1 MGLVAFAPTL
11 AALDPAVTVLQD
23 APVFDGLSTLW
34 ILLAAILVF
43 FMQAGFSVLE
53 AGLVRTKNAGNVL
66 MKNLLDFCFAAL
78 AYFIFGYAIMYGTEG
93 LLFGTEGWFLMGVE
107 SPVEGLP
114 VEVFWLFQA
123 VFAGAAA
130 TIVAGAV
137 AERMKFTAYL
147 AYSFLLSA
155 FIYPIVGHWVWGG
168 GWLSGLGFH
177 DFAGSTVVH
186 GVGGMSGLMG
196 AWLLGARYGKFNKD
210 GSANAIGGHS
220 LPFASLGV
228 FILWFGWY
236 GFNAGSTLGM
246 GEPDV
251 VARVAINTTL
261 APSIGAVMAMITSW
275 VKYEKPDLLL
285 SLNGAL
291 AGLVAITA
299 PCAAVSPGSS
309 LWIGAIAG
317 VLVVFGLEWIDKIR
331 VDDPV
336 GAITVHGICGVFG
349 TLAVGLWGRAA
360 LGATSDGL
368 FMGGGFGALGIQT
381 LGVIACLGFTAIT
394 MFIVFKA
401 IDATLGLRV
410 SHETELRGLDMD
422 EHGIESYSG
431 FQIFTTD

>member
-1 MGLVAFAPTL
+1 VSSVVDVVQGAPAF
-11 AALDPAVTVLQD
+11 D
-23 APVFDGLSTLW
+23 ALSTLW
-34 ILLAAILVF
+34 ILIAAILVF

-66 MKNLLDFCFAAL
+66 MKNLLDFAFAAL
-78 AYFIFGYAIMYGTEG
+78 GYFIFGYAIMYGTEG
-93 LLFGTEGWFLMGVE
+93 LLFGTEGWFLVDVE

-137 AERMKFTAYL
+137 AERMKFTSYL
-147 AYSFLLSA
+147 AYSFILSA
-155 FIYPIVGHWVWGG
+155 FIYPIVGHWVWGS

-186 GVGGMSGLMG
+186 AVGGVSGLVG
-196 AWLLGARYGKFNKD
+196 AWVLGPRFGKFNAD
-210 GSANAIGGHS
+210 GSPNAIGGHS
-220 LPFASLGV
+220 LPLASLGV

-261 APSIGAVMAMITSW
+261 APSIGAVTAMMTSW
-275 VKYEKPDLLL
+275 IRYGKPDLLL
-285 SLNGAL
+285 ALNGAL

-299 PCAAVSPGSS
+299 PCAAVSPGAA

-317 VLVVFGLEWIDKIR
+317 VLCVYGIAWIDAIR

-336 GAITVHGICGVFG
+336 GAVAVHGICGIFG
-349 TLAVGLWGRAA
+349 TLAVGLWGREVY
-360 LGATSDGL
+360 GATVDGL
-368 FMGGGFGALGIQT
+368 FMGGGFGALGIQM
-381 LGVIACLGFTAIT
+381 LGVVACLGFTAVA
-394 MFIVFKA
+394 MWVVFKA
-401 IDATLGLRV
+401 IDSVLGLRV
-410 SHETELRGLDMD
+410 SHETELRGLDID

-431 FQIFTTD
+431 FQIFTTE

>member
-1 MGLVAFAPTL
+1 MGPASLSLSPLVSSI
-11 AALDPAVTVLQD
+11 AATAQDAVTLNPLD
-23 APVFDGLSTLW
+23 TLW
-34 ILLAAILVF
+34 ILIAAILVF

-66 MKNLLDFCFAAL
+66 MKNLLDFAFAAL
-78 AYFIFGYAIMYGTEG
+78 GYFIFGYAIMYGSEG
-93 LLFGTEGWFLMGVE
+93 LFFGTEGWFLTGAV
-107 SPVEGLP
+107 SPVEGVP
-114 VEVFWLFQA
+114 VEAFWLFQA

-137 AERMKFTAYL
+137 AERMKFTSYL
-147 AYSFLLSA
+147 AYSFILSA

-168 GWLSGLGFH
+168 GWLSNLGFH

-186 GVGGMSGLMG
+186 AVGGVSGLVG
-196 AWLLGARYGKFNKD
+196 AWVLGPRYGKFNAD
-210 GSANAIGGHS
+210 GSPNAITGHS
-220 LPFASLGV
+220 LPLASLGV

-251 VARVAINTTL
+251 VARIAINTTL
-261 APSIGAVMAMITSW
+261 APSIGAVMAMFVSW
-275 VKYEKPDLLL
+275 VKYGKPDLML

-299 PCAAVSPGSS
+299 PCAAVSPGAA

-317 VLVVFGLEWIDKIR
+317 VLCIYGIAWVDALR

-336 GAITVHGICGVFG
+336 GAVAVHGICGVFG
-349 TLAVGLWGRAA
+349 TLAVGLWGREAF
-360 LGATSDGL
+360 GASSDGL
-368 FMGGGFGALGIQT
+368 FMGGGFGALGIQM
-381 LGVIACLGFTAIT
+381 LGVVSALGFTAVS
-394 MFIVFKA
+394 MWLVFKA
-401 IDATLGLRV
+401 IDSVLGLRV

-422 EHGIESYSG
+422 EHGIESYGG
-431 FQIFTTD
+431 FQIFTTE